1 MNLFDLPKK
10 NIKTVKI
17 SQPVFLKGD
26 KNIGVLLIHGFT
38 GSPHDMLYLGKRLN
52 EEGYNVLI
60 PRLPGHG
67 TSSEDFLRSNWRD
80 WLRRA
85 LDSYFDLSGI
95 CDEVYVAGLSMGG
108 VLTLILSSI
117 VNPPK
122 IVTIA
127 GAIMV
132 NGWEINITPI
142 ISLFS
147 KKLIRKDFNENF
159 EDKDLKYLAKEYWQ
173 YNWPLQAKYLLKLMK
188 IARKR
193 LKYVKSD
200 ILILASEK
208 DETVPIKA
216 AKYIYNNVASQR
228 REIKIFK
235 NSGHVMTNDIEKE
248 KVADKIINWF
258 NE

>member
-1 MNLFDLPKK
+1 MNLFDLPK
-10 NIKTVKI
+10 NIKTVDVA
-17 SQPVFLKGD
+17 QPVFMKGE
-26 KNIGVLLIHGFT
+26 KKIGVLLIHGFT
-38 GSPHDMLYLGKRLN
+38 GTPYDMLYLGNRLN
-52 EEGYNVLI
+52 EKGYTVLI
-60 PRLPGHG
+60 PRLSGHG

-80 WLRRA
+80 WLRRVI
-85 LDSYFDLSGI
+85 DSYFDLAGI
-95 CDEVYVAGLSMGG
+95 CDKVYVAGLSMGG

-122 IVTIA
+122 VVTIA

-132 NGWEINITPI
+132 KSREINLTPL

-147 KKLIRKDFNENF
+147 KKFKRKNFNEKYEEKDFKF
-159 EDKDLKYLAKEYWQ
+159 LSKEYWQ
-173 YNWPLQAKYLLKLMK
+173 YNWPLQAKHLLKLMK

-216 AKYIYNNVASQR
+216 AKYIYNNVASQK
-228 REIKIFK
+228 RELKIFK
-235 NSGHVMTNDIEKE
+235 KSGHVMTDDIEKE
-248 KVADKIINWF
+248 KVAEKIINWF